1 MQTVKIGV
9 LGGGQLAKM
18 FIQSAVNYPVHITCM
33 DADAE
38 APGLQMAHTRIAQS
52 VQDYDAV
59 VAMGMQQDVITIE
72 VEAVNVD
79 ALFELERLGKKVYP
93 QAKVIKTIQ
102 DKGLQKSF
110 FKEHGLPTA
119 AFSLAEN
126 PTVAAAN
133 EIYPIIQ
140 KKCKGGYDGKGVAVV
155 YAADQFAPDLFPA
168 VLEEKV
174 AIQKE
179 IAVMVARNEA
189 GAVSVFP
196 SVECHFDEQL
206 HLVDYLFCPSQLT
219 DAEEEK
225 IQALAQQ
232 IIIQLDMVG
241 LLAIEFFI
249 STHGEILINEI
260 SPRPHNSGHHTIE
273 ANITSQYEQHLRA
286 ILNWPLGKTDIKQ
299 ASVLLNLIGQG
310 TQTGPAHYIGLE
322 KLLTY
327 PNVFV
332 HLYGKTIHKPNR
344 KMGHLTILDS
354 SVTKA
359 LDSLQK
365 IKQEFKITTV

>member
-1 MQTVKIGV
+1 
-9 LGGGQLAKM
+9 
-18 FIQSAVNYPVHITCM
+18 
-33 DADAE
+33 
-38 APGLQMAHTRIAQS
+38 
-52 VQDYDAV
+52 
-59 VAMGMQQDVITIE
+59 
-72 VEAVNVD
+72 
-79 ALFELERLGKKVYP
+79 
-93 QAKVIKTIQ
+93 
-102 DKGLQKSF
+102 
-110 FKEHGLPTA
+110 
-119 AFSLAEN
+119 
-126 PTVAAAN
+126 
-133 EIYPIIQ
+133 
-140 KKCKGGYDGKGVAVV
+140 
-155 YAADQFAPDLFPA
+155 
-168 VLEEKV
+168 
-174 AIQKE
+174 
-179 IAVMVARNEA
+179 
-189 GAVSVFP
+189 
-196 SVECHFDEQL
+196 
-206 HLVDYLFCPSQLT
+206 
-219 DAEEEK
+219 
-225 IQALAQQ
+225 
-232 IIIQLDMVG
+232 MVG

-249 STHGEILINEI
+249 STHGEILINEL